1 MNMFRL
7 VMALNNR
14 PGGNSVSWLLEVGV
28 QKNFPGGGEQEII
41 SLSGMWIL
49 VILDGSEIRLFV
61 LMEPNL
67 P

>member
-28 QKNFPGGGEQEII
+28 QKNFSGGGGY
-41 SLSGMWIL
+41 LSIRDVDPCHFRWIQDPNFCF
-49 VILDGSEIRLFV
+49 DGT
-61 LMEPNL
+61 
-67 P
+67 